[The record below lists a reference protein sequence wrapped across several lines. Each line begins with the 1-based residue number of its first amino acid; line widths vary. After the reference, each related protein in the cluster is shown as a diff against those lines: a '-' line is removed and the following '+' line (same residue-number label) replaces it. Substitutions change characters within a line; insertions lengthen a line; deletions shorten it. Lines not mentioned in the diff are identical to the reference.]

1 MQILADDNITFE
13 KAIKLT
19 QIFLNNYQ
27 NLNENDQE
35 IIISSLVKS
44 ENGARGFF
52 VTYLTD
58 NREIADI
65 PSEGVIKG
73 LKSSPEIVSELLVKN
88 VAMST
93 AMKISH
99 QRSENEEMA
108 QNSERVTNRSIQLI
122 KDLKLD
128 IVTEKIKQ
136 LITTITE
143 KKGIYQDFLNRWNYD
158 DQQQEMIKQNLQS
171 LV

>member
-1 MQILADDNITFE
+1 MEILADDNITFE
-13 KAIKLT
+13 KAIQLT
-19 QIFLNNYQ
+19 QIFLNDYQ
-27 NLNENDQE
+27 NLTENDQE

-99 QRSENEEMA
+99 QRSENEKMA

-143 KKGIYQDFLNRWNYD
+143 KKGIYQDFLNRCNYD